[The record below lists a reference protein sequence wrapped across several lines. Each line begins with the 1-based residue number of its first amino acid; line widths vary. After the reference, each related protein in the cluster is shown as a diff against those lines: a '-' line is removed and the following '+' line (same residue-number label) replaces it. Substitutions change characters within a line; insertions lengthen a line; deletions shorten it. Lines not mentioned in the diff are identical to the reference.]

1 MMNVIQCFC
10 LPNRIKTDGDLGIEI
25 EVEGKN
31 LPDYDEVGDF
41 WRVDHDG
48 SLQGEANEYV
58 FRKPLKVEQVDSALA
73 ELELAYIDR
82 KSTIT
87 SSVRAG
93 IHVHV
98 NVQELTAVQLYN
110 YITLYSMFEGAL
122 LAYCG
127 VGREGNLFC
136 LPLNQSAELV
146 EELRNVAVS
155 RDFRSLISDEYR
167 YCAMNVKALGTY
179 GSLEFRAMRS
189 TSDLTRVS
197 MWAKLLLHLRDVA
210 CTYDNPEEIIAAAS
224 ILGSMEMFKQCV
236 GEHLPMFDKVMNLKR
251 RLSNGVRSSQAI
263 AFSCDWSIY
272 DKEVDKYEDFC

>member
-10 LPNRIKTDGDLGIEI
+10 LRNGVKTDGDLGIEI
-25 EVEGKN
+25 EVEGEN
-31 LPDYDEVGDF
+31 LPDYDDVGNF

-58 FRKPLKVEQVDSALA
+58 FKKPLKVGQVDEALA
-73 ELELAYIDR
+73 VLEGAYEECE
-82 KSTIT
+82 SVIT

-122 LAYCG
+122 LSYCG

-136 LPLNQSAELV
+136 LPLNQSAALI
-146 EELRNVAVS
+146 EELRNVAVYQN
-155 RDFRSLISDEYR
+155 FRNLISDEYR

-210 CTYDNPEEIIAAAS
+210 CMYDNPEEIIADAS
-224 ILGSMEMFKQCV
+224 ILGSMEMFKKCV

-263 AFSCDWSIY
+263 AFSCDWSVY
-272 DKEVDKYEDFC
+272 NKEVDEYEDFC

>member
-1 MMNVIQCFC
+1 MMNVMKCFC
-10 LPNRIKTDGDLGIEI
+10 LRKRVKTSGDLGIEI
-25 EVEGKN
+25 EVEGDD
-31 LPDYDEVGDF
+31 LPDHDSVSNF

-58 FRKPLKVEQVDSALA
+58 FKRPLKVEQVDEALA
-73 ELELAYIDR
+73 ELQAAYEDSESFIN
-82 KSTIT
+82 

-122 LAYCG
+122 LSYCG

-136 LPLNQSAELV
+136 LPLNQSAALV
-146 EELRNVAVS
+146 EQLRNVAVTQ
-155 RDFRSLISDEYR
+155 DFLSLISDEYR

-189 TSDLTRVS
+189 TSDLPRVS
-197 MWAKLLLHLRDVA
+197 KWAKLLLHLRDVA
-210 CTYDNPEEIIAAAS
+210 CMYDNPEEIIAEAS
-224 ILGSMEMFKQCV
+224 IIGSMEMFKKCV

-251 RLSNGVRSSQAI
+251 RLSKGVRSSQAI
-263 AFSCDWSIY
+263 AFSCDWNIY
-272 DKEVDKYEDFC
+272 NREVDEYEDFC